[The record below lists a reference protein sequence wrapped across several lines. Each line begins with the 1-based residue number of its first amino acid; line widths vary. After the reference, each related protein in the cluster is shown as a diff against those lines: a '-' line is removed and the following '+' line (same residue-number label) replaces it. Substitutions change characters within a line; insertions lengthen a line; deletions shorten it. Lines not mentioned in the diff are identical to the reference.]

1 MAKRSPIKMLQQYK
15 SEEEIQS
22 EFSLGTGNGTKAF
35 KFMNNFRL
43 ESGVGS
49 EQKNSLKPPP
59 V

>member
-35 KFMNNFRL
+35 
-43 ESGVGS
+43 
-49 EQKNSLKPPP
+49 
-59 V
+59 